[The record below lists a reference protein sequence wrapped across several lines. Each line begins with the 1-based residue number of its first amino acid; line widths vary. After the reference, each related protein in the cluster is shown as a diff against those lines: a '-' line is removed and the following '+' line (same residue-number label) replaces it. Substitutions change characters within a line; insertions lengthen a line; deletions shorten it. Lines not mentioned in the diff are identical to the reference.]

1 MMNDAYLL
9 SHTFRQIMKRL
20 DALERCLANQHM
32 IGRVAEVDGHR
43 VRVKIS
49 PIGADGQ
56 VVLSP
61 WLQAQEAAGAVS
73 SNTPLNI
80 GDPVRLFNPHG
91 EISSASLVVR
101 DSYSD
106 NAPNPARHP
115 QEFALCYA
123 GGALRITKD
132 ELILSHGEN
141 KIHLRAEG
149 IKICHQST
157 RLELTDSV
165 QIKAKD
171 LQHNQIS
178 VGANHKHGGVKIGPS
193 TTSYPI

>member
-1 MMNDAYLL
+1 MNDAYFL
-9 SHTFRQIMKRL
+9 SKTFRQIMKRL

-32 IGRVAEVDGHR
+32 MGRIAEVDGHR
-43 VRVKIS
+43 VRVKVSSRGIN
-49 PIGADGQ
+49 GQ
-56 VVLSP
+56 AVLSP

-73 SNTPLNI
+73 SNTPLNV

-106 NAPNPARHP
+106 DVPNPARHP

-123 GGALRITKD
+123 GGELRITKD

-141 KIHLRAEG
+141 KIHLSAEG
-149 IKICHQST
+149 LTICHQST
-157 RLELTDSV
+157 RLKLTDSV

-171 LQHNQIS
+171 LQHNQVS
-178 VGANHKHGGVKIGPS
+178 VGAKHQHGGVKIGPS